1 MKEIILVKYG
11 EIILK
16 GGNRPKFEKI
26 LMQNIRDAIRNIA
39 TAKITIAQA
48 TIYIQVEEED
58 RLDLVCERLALI
70 FGIVTV
76 TRAAVCEKTIE
87 SIEATALEYCKNDLL
102 PGKKFKVEAKRSDKK
117 FPMNSVELSIEVG
130 GFLHEE
136 IPGLLVD
143 VHEPDVTVQVEVR
156 DSSAFVYCREN
167 RIKCQGGMPIGT
179 GGKATL
185 LLSGGI
191 DSPVAGHMIAKRGIE
206 IDAVNFFSFPYTS
219 ERAKEKVIELAS
231 ILARYTSKINL
242 YIVPFT
248 DIQLAIRDNCP
259 EEHMTLIMRRF
270 MMKISE
276 KIAKRNKSQ
285 ALITGESAGQVA
297 SQTLSALDVTNA
309 VVDMPVLRPLI
320 GMDKTEIIERSRAID
335 AFETSILPYEDCCT
349 VFTPK
354 HPKTKPV
361 LEEIIKAELSYDF
374 EPLIEKAIRDV
385 EIKMFRVEGTAERV
399 ENAPKEKE

>member
-26 LMQNIRDAIRNIA
+26 LIQNIADAIKNIA
-39 TAKITIAQA
+39 ETRITIAQA
-48 TIYIQVEEED
+48 TIYIEVKDEEL
-58 RLDLVCERLALI
+58 LDVVCERLSLV
-70 FGIVTV
+70 FGIVSV
-76 TRAAVCEKTIE
+76 TRAAVCEKTLE
-87 SIEATALEYCKNDLL
+87 SIKETALTYCGADLK
-102 PGKKFKVEAKRSDKK
+102 PGRKFKVEAKRSDKK
-117 FPMNSVELSIEVG
+117 FPLNSVELSIEVG
-130 GFLHEE
+130 GYLHEACE
-136 IPGLLVD
+136 GLVVD
-143 VHEPDVTVQVEVR
+143 VHNPEVTVQVEVR
-156 DSSAFVYCREN
+156 DKHSFVYCREN
-167 RIKCQGGMPIGT
+167 RLRGQGGMPIGT
-179 GGKATL
+179 GGKSTL

-206 IDAVNFFSFPYTS
+206 LDAINFFSFPYTS

-231 ILARYTSKINL
+231 IIARYTSKINL

-276 KIAKRNKSQ
+276 ILAKKHKSQ
-285 ALITGESAGQVA
+285 ALVTGESAGQVA
-297 SQTLSALDVTNA
+297 SQTLAALDVTNS

-320 GMDKTEIIERSRAID
+320 GMDKTEIIERAHAID
-335 AFETSILPYEDCCT
+335 TFETSILPYEDCCT

-354 HPKTKPV
+354 HPTTNPKR
-361 LEEIIKAELSYDF
+361 ELVERSEKRLDVDA
-374 EPLIEKAIRDV
+374 LINAA
-385 EIKMFRVEGTAERV
+385 VEGV
-399 ENAPKEKE
+399 EKIEVYPKL